1 MKYTRV
7 TILMLVIVFLMT
19 ACNTSET
26 TDNSISF
33 EWDTVIRNDLLS
45 GETKLERMVA
55 EKVEIQVTP
64 SNGIL
69 DITISA
75 PDICDELLAWMNA
88 IDDADFTEE
97 ALETEIIR
105 LLDTVVPTIT
115 DFSLPYTQE
124 ESVAIE
130 YSQEFTDVLSCGL
143 SRFNREI
150 TQYIME
156 AMVN

>member
-19 ACNTSET
+19 ACSTSET

>member
-19 ACNTSET
+19 ACSTSET

-130 YSQEFTDVLSCGL
+130 YSQDFTDVLSCGL